1 MRATHS
7 TTATGLEAKESEVS
21 FSEVSG
27 PPETNEGRATMSTS
41 VSGLSEERIAYL
53 EGLVSKARTA
63 AAVFTQFTQ
72 EDVDRIVK
80 PMVLAGLEQAQYLA
94 RLATEET
101 KLGVLEDKAIKNMV
115 ATEFVYNYVK
125 DKRTVGAIREF
136 PERGVVEVAEPI
148 GVIFSLTPI
157 TNPTS
162 TVLFKCIMA
171 IKTRNAV
178 IFSPHPSAWRC
189 CHEAVQIMYET
200 AVKHGAPEGVFTC
213 LESHTLQD
221 NAYLM
226 HHKDVGLIDATGG
239 PGAVKAAYS
248 SGKPAL
254 GVGSGNTP
262 VYLEKT
268 ADLNMAVVD
277 IITSKTFDNGTIC
290 ASEQTVVID
299 DEIYDIVLKKFADL
313 GAHICD
319 EKETELLS
327 RTVIDPETGCMQP
340 MAVGQKATDIARMVG
355 LEVKPNTKLLIAP
368 IQGVGREYPL
378 SVEKLFPVL
387 AVYRAQS
394 VDEALKVCLDVNHAG
409 GLGHTAV
416 VFSRDDEVIR
426 KFGEVINAGRIIVN
440 SPGSIGAFG
449 GVYNDMVPTFSFGC
463 GTGGG
468 NSTTDNVNVYHYLNI
483 KRVARRTQA
492 HMWFRVPNQ
501 IYFNMNAVENLR
513 RLPSRSTIVITNP
526 ALEQFGHLDIIQRH
540 IPAQT
545 LVHVAVIPDAE
556 PEVKV
561 VMQGVETLNFYKAD
575 QIIALGGGSVIDA
588 AKIMKLKYESPEADL
603 EELAAPFMDFRKRV
617 VEYPTEKVNRARLI
631 AIPTTSG
638 TGSEV
643 TPFAVLFDKE
653 RGRKVTLA
661 DYSLT
666 PDVAIVDPQFVM
678 SMPKGLTAD
687 TGIDCL
693 THALE
698 AGVSILASPY
708 TDSNAMQAIRLVFK
722 YLPLAY
728 EYPHDEEARSMMHN
742 AACIAAIAFSNAGVG
757 VNHALAHAFGA
768 RFGVAHG
775 RANALMLPHVI
786 AYNASVPTKFA
797 PSPNQRGYIAHKKY
811 ATIADL
817 LGLGGHTIDE
827 KVNKLVAA
835 TEQLLDQLAVPRSIA
850 DLGISKE
857 EFERA
862 MPDLAKIAFDDPSWR
877 SNPRMPLVSE
887 LVELFWSAYQGRGR
901 TKVAGASRQQTA

>member
-1 MRATHS
+1 MVAS
-7 TTATGLEAKESEVS
+7 EAVQERVQVPLAEES
-21 FSEVSG
+21 
-27 PPETNEGRATMSTS
+27 
-41 VSGLSEERIAYL
+41 LSAERIAYL
-53 EGLVSKARTA
+53 EKLVSQARTA

-80 PMVLAGLEQAQYLA
+80 PMVLAGLDQAQHLA
-94 RLATEET
+94 RLAVEET
-101 KLGVLEDKAIKNMV
+101 KLGVMEDKVIKNMV
-115 ATEFVYNYVK
+115 ATEFVYNYIK
-125 DKRTVGAIREF
+125 DKRTVGVIREF
-136 PERGVVEVAEPI
+136 PERNLVEMAEPI
-148 GVIFSLTPI
+148 GVIFSITPI

-178 IFSPHPSAWRC
+178 IFSPHPNAWRC
-189 CHEAVQIMYET
+189 CSEAVRIMYET
-200 AVKHGAPEGVFTC
+200 ALKHGAPEGVFCC
-213 LESHTLQD
+213 LESHTLLD

-226 HHKDVGLIDATGG
+226 RHKNVGLIDATGG

-254 GVGSGNTP
+254 GVGPGKTP

-268 ADLNMAVVD
+268 ADLNTAVTD
-277 IITSKTFDNGTIC
+277 IVLSKTFDNGTIC

-299 DEIYDIVLKKFADL
+299 DEIYDVVLKKFAEL
-313 GAHICD
+313 GTHICN
-319 EKETELLS
+319 EKETELLA
-327 RTVIDPETGCMQP
+327 RTVIDPNTGFMQP
-340 MAVGQKATDIARMVG
+340 AAVGQKASDIARLVG
-355 LEVKPNTKLLIAP
+355 LSVKPGTKLLIAP
-368 IQGVGREYPL
+368 IQGVGREHPL

-387 AVYRAQS
+387 SVYRAKS
-394 VDEALKVCLDVNHAG
+394 VDEALKVCVDVNHAG

-416 VFSRDDEVIR
+416 IFSRNDEVIR
-426 KFGEVINAGRIIVN
+426 RFGEVINAGRILVN
-440 SPGSIGAFG
+440 SPGSVGAVG
-449 GVYNDMVPTFSFGC
+449 GVYNDLPPTFSFGC

-468 NSTTDNVNVYHYLNI
+468 NNTTDNVNIYHYLNI

-501 IYFNMNAVENLR
+501 IYFNMNAVENVHQF
-513 RLPSRSTIVITNP
+513 PSCSTIIVTSP
-526 ALEQFGHLDIIQRH
+526 ALEQIGYVEIVRRY
-540 IPAQT
+540 IPEGT
-545 LVHVAVIPDAE
+545 HVHVSVIPDAE

-561 VMQGVETLNFYKAD
+561 VMQGVEALNFYKAD

-588 AKIMKLKYESPEADL
+588 AKIMKLKYESPDADL
-603 EELAAPFMDFRKRV
+603 EELAAPFLDLRKRV
-617 VEYPTEKVNRARLI
+617 IQYPTGKVNRARLI
-631 AIPTTSG
+631 AISTTSG

-643 TPFAVLFDKE
+643 TPFAVLTDKE

-666 PDVAIVDPQFVM
+666 PDVSIVDPQFVM

-698 AGVSILASPY
+698 AAVSSFASAY
-708 TDSNAMQAIRLVFK
+708 TDCNAMQAIRMAFK
-722 YLPLAY
+722 YLPIAY
-728 EYPHDEEARSMMHN
+728 EHPRDEEARTMMHN
-742 AACIAAIAFSNAGVG
+742 AACIAAMAFSNASVG

-786 AYNASVPTKFA
+786 LYNASVPTKFL
-797 PSPNQRGYIAHKKY
+797 PSPYQKGYNAHKKY
-811 ATIADL
+811 ATVADL
-817 LGLGGHTIDE
+817 LGLGGHTIEE
-827 KVNKLVAA
+827 KVKNLVAA
-835 TEQLLDQLAVPRSIA
+835 TEQLLDQLAFPRSIA

-862 MPDLAKIAFDDPSWR
+862 MPDLTRLAFDDPSWR
-877 SNPRMPLVSE
+877 SNPRMPLMSE
-887 LVELFWSAYQGRGR
+887 LAELYWKAYQGRGPA
-901 TKVAGASRQQTA
+901 KVAGVSQRQTSPQQSM

>member
-1 MRATHS
+1 MAES
-7 TTATGLEAKESEVS
+7 LES
-21 FSEVSG
+21 
-27 PPETNEGRATMSTS
+27 
-41 VSGLSEERIAYL
+41 LSADRITYL
-53 EGLVSKARTA
+53 EGLVSLARTA
-63 AAVFTQFTQ
+63 AAVFTQYTQ

-80 PMVLAGLEQAQYLA
+80 PMVLAGLEQAQHLA
-94 RLATEET
+94 RLAIEET

-125 DKRTVGAIREF
+125 DKRTVGVMREF
-136 PERGVVEVAEPI
+136 PERGLVELAEPV

-171 IKTRNAV
+171 IKTRNAF
-178 IFSPHPSAWRC
+178 IFGPHPGAWRC
-189 CHEAVQIMYET
+189 CAEAVRIMYET

-213 LESHTLQD
+213 IESPTLQD

-226 HHKDVGLIDATGG
+226 HHPDVRLIDATGG
-239 PGAVKAAYS
+239 RGAVKAAYS

-254 GVGSGNTP
+254 GVGPGNTP

-299 DEIYDIVLKKFADL
+299 DEIYDLALKKFADL
-313 GAHICD
+313 GAHICSA
-319 EKETELLS
+319 KETQILG
-327 RTVIDPETGCMQP
+327 RTVIDPATGRMRP
-340 MAVGQKATDIARMVG
+340 MAVGQKATDIARFVG
-355 LEVKPNTKLLIAP
+355 LAVKPDTKLLIAP
-368 IQGVGREYPL
+368 ILGVGRDYPL
-378 SVEKLFPVL
+378 SAEKLFPVL
-387 AVYRAQS
+387 SVCRAHS
-394 VDEALKVCLDVNHAG
+394 VDEALKLCVDVNHAG

-416 VFSRDDEVIR
+416 IFSNNDEVIR
-426 KFGEVINAGRIIVN
+426 KFGETINAGRIIVN
-440 SPGSIGAFG
+440 SPGSIGALG

-483 KRVARRTQA
+483 KRMARRTQA

-501 IYFNMNAVENLR
+501 IYFNTNSVENLR
-513 RLPSRSTIVITNP
+513 DFASRSAIIITNP
-526 ALEQFGHLDIIQRH
+526 ALEQMGHVDIVRRYL
-540 IPAQT
+540 PAQT
-545 LVHVAVIPDAE
+545 LVRVLRIPDAE

-561 VMQGVETLNFYKAD
+561 ITQGVEALNAYKVD

-588 AKIMKLKYESPEADL
+588 AKIMKLKYESPDADL
-603 EELAAPFMDFRKRV
+603 EELAAPFLDIRKRV
-617 VEYPTEKVNRARLI
+617 VQYPTEKVNRVRLI
-631 AIPTTSG
+631 AISTTSG

-643 TPFAVLFDKE
+643 TPFAVLTDKE

-661 DYSLT
+661 DYSLS

-698 AGVSILASPY
+698 AGVSIHASPY
-708 TDSNAMQAIRLVFK
+708 TDSNAMQAIRLAFK
-722 YLPLAY
+722 YLPIAY
-728 EYPHDEEARSMMHN
+728 ENPRDEEARSMMHN
-742 AACIAAIAFSNAGVG
+742 AACIAALAFSNASVG

-786 AYNASVPTKFA
+786 AYNASVPTKFM
-797 PSPNQRGYIAHKKY
+797 PSPNVRSYIAHKKY

-817 LGLGGHTIDE
+817 LGLGGSTIEE
-827 KVNKLVAA
+827 KVKNLVAA
-835 TEQLLDQLAVPRSIA
+835 TEQLLDQLEIPRSIA
-850 DLGISKE
+850 DLGISQE

-862 MPDLAKIAFDDPSWR
+862 MPDLTKNAFDDPSWR

-887 LVELFWSAYQGRGR
+887 LAELFWSAYRGR
-901 TKVAGASRQQTA
+901 SPAKIASSSQQPTEVEVCV

>member
-1 MRATHS
+1 MLADLS
-7 TTATGLEAKESEVS
+7 
-21 FSEVSG
+21 
-27 PPETNEGRATMSTS
+27 N
-41 VSGLSEERIAYL
+41 LSEDRIVYL
-53 EGLVSKARTA
+53 ESLVTQARTA
-63 AAVFTQFTQ
+63 SAVFTQSTQ
-72 EDVDRIVK
+72 TDVDRIVK
-80 PMVLAGLEQAQYLA
+80 HMVLAGLDHTQYLA
-94 RLATEET
+94 RLAIDET

-125 DKRTVGAIREF
+125 DKRTVGTVREF
-136 PERGVVEVAEPI
+136 PERNLIEVAEPI

-178 IFSPHPSAWRC
+178 IFSPHPNAWRC
-189 CHEAVQIMYET
+189 CHEAVRIMYET
-200 AVKHGAPEGVFTC
+200 AVKYGAPEGVFTC
-213 LESHTLQD
+213 LESHTLED

-226 HHKDVGLIDATGG
+226 HHKDIGLIDATGG

-254 GVGSGNTP
+254 GVGPGNTP
-262 VYLEKT
+262 VYFEKT

-277 IITSKTFDNGTIC
+277 IVTSKTFDNGTIC

-299 DEIYDIVLKKFADL
+299 DEIYDSVLKKFADL
-313 GAHICD
+313 GAHICNA
-319 EKETELLS
+319 KETELLG
-327 RTVIDPETGCMQP
+327 RTVIDPQTGYMQLT
-340 MAVGQKATDIARMVG
+340 AIGQKASDIAKAVG
-355 LEVKPNTKLLIAP
+355 LQVKPDTKLLITP
-368 IQGVGREYPL
+368 IAGVGREHPL
-378 SVEKLFPVL
+378 SAEKLFPVL
-387 AVYRAQS
+387 SVYRAKS
-394 VDEALKVCLDVNHAG
+394 AEEALKVCIDVNHAG

-416 VFSRDDEVIR
+416 IFSRDEDIIR

-440 SPGSIGAFG
+440 SPGSVGAFG
-449 GVYNDMVPTFSFGC
+449 GIYNDMVPTFSFGC

-513 RLPSRSTIVITNP
+513 HLASRSTIVVTNQ
-526 ALEQFGHLDIIQRH
+526 ALEQFGLVDVVRRN
-540 IPAQT
+540 IPSQT
-545 LVHVAVIPDAE
+545 LVHVSVIPDAE

-561 VMQGVETLNFYKAD
+561 VMQGVETLNLYKVD

-588 AKIMKLKYESPEADL
+588 AKIMKLKYECPNADL
-603 EELAAPFMDFRKRV
+603 QELAAPFMDIRKRV
-617 VEYPTEKVNRARLI
+617 VEYPTDKVNRARLI

-643 TPFAVLFDKE
+643 TPFAVLTDKT

-678 SMPKGLTAD
+678 SMPRGLTAD
-687 TGIDCL
+687 TGVDCL

-708 TDSNAMQAIRLVFK
+708 TDSNAMQAIRLAFK
-722 YLPLAY
+722 YLPIAY
-728 EYPHDEEARSMMHN
+728 EHPGDEEARSMMHN
-742 AACIAAIAFSNAGVG
+742 AACIAAIAFSNAAVG

-768 RFGVAHG
+768 RFGVSHG

-786 AYNASVPTKFA
+786 AYNAAVPTKFA
-797 PSPNQRGYIAHKKY
+797 PSPNQKGYVAHKKY
-811 ATIADL
+811 ATMADL
-817 LGLGGHTIDE
+817 LGLGGTTVED
-827 KVNKLVAA
+827 KVHRLVLA
-835 TEQLLDQLAVPRSIA
+835 TEQLLDRLAIPRSIA

-887 LVELFWSAYQGRGR
+887 LVELFWLAHRGRGVAKAIPATR
-901 TKVAGASRQQTA
+901 TQTA

>member
-1 MRATHS
+1 MVTRELVQQRVAIPLS
-7 TTATGLEAKESEVS
+7 V
-21 FSEVSG
+21 
-27 PPETNEGRATMSTS
+27 ETLT
-41 VSGLSEERIAYL
+41 EERVAYL
-53 EGLVSKARTA
+53 ERLVSQARTA

-80 PMVLAGLEQAQYLA
+80 PMVLAGLDHAQHLA
-94 RLATEET
+94 RLAVDET
-101 KLGVLEDKAIKNMV
+101 KLGVMEDKVIKNMV

-125 DKRTVGAIREF
+125 DKRTVGVIREF
-136 PERGVVEVAEPI
+136 PERNLVEMAEPI
-148 GVIFSLTPI
+148 GVIFSITPI

-178 IFSPHPSAWRC
+178 IFSPHPNAWRC
-189 CHEAVQIMYET
+189 CSEAVKIMYET
-200 AVKHGAPEGVFTC
+200 ALKHGAPEGVFGC
-213 LESHTLQD
+213 LEAHTLQD

-226 HHKDVGLIDATGG
+226 RHKDVGLIDATGG

-254 GVGSGNTP
+254 GVGPGNTP
-262 VYLEKT
+262 GYVEKT
-268 ADLNMAVVD
+268 ADLNTAVTD
-277 IITSKTFDNGTIC
+277 IILSKTFDNGTIC
-290 ASEQTVVID
+290 ASEQTAVID
-299 DEIYDIVLKKFADL
+299 DEIYDLVLKKFAAL

-319 EKETELLS
+319 EAETGLLA
-327 RTVIDPETGCMQP
+327 RTVIDPETGLMQP
-340 MAVGQKATDIARMVG
+340 AAVGQRAADIARLAG
-355 LEVKPNTKLLIAP
+355 IAVKPGTKLLIAP
-368 IQGVGREYPL
+368 IQGIGRKHPL

-387 AVYRAQS
+387 AVYRAKS
-394 VDEALKVCLDVNHAG
+394 VEEALKVCVDVNHAG

-416 VFSRDDEVIR
+416 IFSRNDEIIR
-426 KFGEVINAGRIIVN
+426 KFGELMNAGRILVN
-440 SPGSIGAFG
+440 SPGSVGAVG
-449 GVYNDMVPTFSFGC
+449 GVYNDLPPTFSFGC

-468 NSTTDNVNVYHYLNI
+468 NSTTDNVNIYHYLNI

-501 IYFNMNAVENLR
+501 IYFNLNAVENVR
-513 RLPSRSTIVITNP
+513 QFPSRSTIIITSP
-526 ALEQFGHLDIIQRH
+526 ALEQIGHVDLVRRH
-540 IPAQT
+540 IAEGT
-545 LVHVAVIPDAE
+545 HVHVAVIPDAE
-556 PEVKV
+556 PEIKV
-561 VMQGVETLNFYKAD
+561 VKQGVEALNFYKAD

-603 EELAAPFMDFRKRV
+603 EELAAPFLDLRKRV
-617 VEYPTEKVNRARLI
+617 IQYPTEKINRLRLI
-631 AIPTTSG
+631 AISTTSG

-643 TPFAVLFDKE
+643 TPFAVLTDKE
-653 RGRKVTLA
+653 RARKVTLA

-698 AGVSILASPY
+698 AAVSSYASPY
-708 TDSNAMQAIRLVFK
+708 TDCNAMQAIRMVFR
-722 YLPLAY
+722 YLPVAY
-728 EYPHDEEARSMMHN
+728 ENPGDEEARGMMHN
-742 AACIAAIAFSNAGVG
+742 AACIAAMAFSNASVG

-786 AYNASVPTKFA
+786 AYNASVPTKFL
-797 PSPNQRGYIAHKKY
+797 PSPYQKGYIAHQKY

-817 LGLGGHTIDE
+817 LSLGGHTIEE
-827 KVNKLVAA
+827 KVKNLVAV
-835 TEQLLDQLAVPRSIA
+835 TGQLLDQLNFPHSIA

-862 MPDLAKIAFDDPSWR
+862 MPDLTKLAFDDPSWR
-877 SNPRMPLVSE
+877 SNPRMPLMSE
-887 LVELFWSAYQGRGR
+887 LADLFWKAYEGRDR
-901 TKVAGASRQQTA
+901 AKVDGKSQQQTA

>member
-1 MRATHS
+1 MAT
-7 TTATGLEAKESEVS
+7 SEVIEERVQIALPAES
-21 FSEVSG
+21 
-27 PPETNEGRATMSTS
+27 
-41 VSGLSEERIAYL
+41 LSEERIAYL
-53 EGLVSKARTA
+53 ERLVSQARTA

-80 PMVLAGLEQAQYLA
+80 AMVLAGLAQAQPLA
-94 RLATEET
+94 RLAVEET
-101 KLGVLEDKAIKNMV
+101 RLGVMEDKVLKNMV
-115 ATEFVYNYVK
+115 ATEFVYDYIK
-125 DKRTVGAIREF
+125 DKRTVGVIREI
-136 PERGVVEVAEPI
+136 PERNLVEIADPI
-148 GVIFSLTPI
+148 GVIFSLTPV

-178 IFSPHPSAWRC
+178 IFSPHPNAWRC
-189 CHEAVQIMYET
+189 CSEAVRIMYET
-200 AVKHGAPEGVFTC
+200 AVEHGAPEGVFSC
-213 LESHTLQD
+213 LQSHNLQD

-226 HHKDVGLIDATGG
+226 QHKDVALIDATGG

-254 GVGSGNTP
+254 GVGPGNTP
-262 VYLEKT
+262 VYLEQT
-268 ADLNMAVVD
+268 ADQSTAVVD
-277 IITSKTFDNGTIC
+277 IILSKTFDNGTIC

-299 DEIYDIVLKKFADL
+299 SEIYDSVLKKFAEL
-313 GAHICD
+313 GAHICNK
-319 EKETELLS
+319 KETELLA
-327 RTVIDPETGCMQP
+327 RTVIDPKTGFMQP
-340 MAVGQKATDIARMVG
+340 MAVGQKATDIARLIG
-355 LEVKPNTKLLIAP
+355 LAVKPDTKLLIAP
-368 IQGVGREYPL
+368 IQGVGREHPL

-387 AVYRAQS
+387 AVYRAKS
-394 VDEALKVCLDVNHAG
+394 VDEALKVCVDVNHAG

-416 VFSRDDEVIR
+416 VFSRNDEVIR
-426 KFGEVINAGRIIVN
+426 RFGELMNAGRIIVN
-440 SPGSIGAFG
+440 SPGSVGALG
-449 GVYNDMVPTFSFGC
+449 AVYNDLVPTFSFGC

-468 NSTTDNVNVYHYLNI
+468 NSTTDNVNIYHYLNI

-501 IYFNMNAVENLR
+501 IYFNRNAVENVR
-513 RLPSRSTIVITNP
+513 QFQSRSTIIVTNP
-526 ALEQFGHLDIIQRH
+526 SMEQIGHVDLVRRNV
-540 IPAQT
+540 PEGT
-545 LVHVAVIPDAE
+545 RVHVSIIPDAE

-561 VMQGVETLNFYKAD
+561 VMQGVEALNFYKAD

-603 EELAAPFMDFRKRV
+603 EELAAPFLDLRKRV
-617 VEYPTEKVNRARLI
+617 VQYPTEKVNRARLI
-631 AIPTTSG
+631 AISTTSG

-643 TPFAVLFDKE
+643 TPFAVLTDKE

-698 AGVSILASPY
+698 AVVSSYGSAY
-708 TDSNAMQAIRLVFK
+708 TDCNAMQAIRMAFK
-722 YLPLAY
+722 YLPIAF
-728 EYPHDEEARSMMHN
+728 EQPGDEEARCMMHN
-742 AACIAAIAFSNAGVG
+742 AACIAAMAFANASVG

-768 RFGVAHG
+768 RFRVAHG

-786 AYNASVPTKFA
+786 AYNASVPTKFV
-797 PSPNQRGYIAHKKY
+797 PSPYQKGYLAHKKY
-811 ATIADL
+811 AEVADL
-817 LGLGGHTIDE
+817 LGLGGHTIEE
-827 KVNKLVAA
+827 KVKNLVAA
-835 TEQLLDQLAVPRSIA
+835 TEQLLDQLGFPRSIA

-862 MPDLAKIAFDDPSWR
+862 IPDLTKLAFDDPSWR
-877 SNPRMPLVSE
+877 SNPRMPLISE
-887 LVELFWSAYQGRGR
+887 LANLFWKAYEGRALA
-901 TKVAGASRQQTA
+901 KVASASQKQTA

>member
-1 MRATHS
+1 MVTTEVVPQQVRIPLAT
-7 TTATGLEAKESEVS
+7 ES
-21 FSEVSG
+21 
-27 PPETNEGRATMSTS
+27 
-41 VSGLSEERIAYL
+41 LSAERIAYL
-53 EGLVSKARTA
+53 DGLLQQARHA
-63 AAVFTQFTQ
+63 AAVFTQYTQ

-80 PMVLAGLEQAQYLA
+80 PMVVAGLEQAQYLA
-94 RLATEET
+94 RLAVEET
-101 KLGVLEDKAIKNMV
+101 RLGVMEDKALKNMV

-136 PERGVVEVAEPI
+136 PERGLVEVAEPI
-148 GVIFSLTPI
+148 GIILSLTPI

-171 IKTRNAV
+171 IKTRNAA
-178 IFSPHPSAWRC
+178 IFSPHPNAWHC
-189 CHEAVQIMYET
+189 CHEAVRIMYET
-200 AVKHGAPEGVFTC
+200 ALKHGAPEGVFTC
-213 LESHTLQD
+213 LESHGLQD

-226 HHKDVGLIDATGG
+226 RHKDVALIDATGG
-239 PGAVKAAYS
+239 PGVVKAAYS

-254 GVGSGNTP
+254 GVGPGNTP

-290 ASEQTVVID
+290 ASEQTVVMD
-299 DEIYDIVLKKFADL
+299 DGIYDLALKKFAEL
-313 GAHICD
+313 GAHICN
-319 EKETELLS
+319 EKETKVLE
-327 RTVIDPETGCMQP
+327 RTIIDPETGFMEP
-340 MAVGQKATDIARMVG
+340 GAVGQKATDIARMVG
-355 LEVKPNTKLLIAP
+355 IPVKPNTKLLVAP
-368 IQGVGREYPL
+368 IQGVGREHPL
-378 SVEKLFPVL
+378 SAEKLFPVL
-387 AVYRAQS
+387 AVYRAKS
-394 VDEALKVCLDVNHAG
+394 VDEALKVCVEVNHAG
-409 GLGHTAV
+409 GIGHTAV
-416 VFSRDDEVIR
+416 VFSRNDEVIR

-468 NSTTDNVNVYHYLNI
+468 NSTMDNVNVYHYLNI

-513 RLPSRSTIVITNP
+513 RLESTSTIVITNP
-526 ALEQFGHLDIIQRH
+526 AMEHMGHVDIVRRH
-540 IPAQT
+540 IPART
-545 LVHVAVIPDAE
+545 LVHVSVIPDAE
-556 PEVKV
+556 PEVTV
-561 VMQGVETLNFYKAD
+561 IQQGVEALHFYKAD

-588 AKIMKLKYESPEADL
+588 AKIMKLKYESPDADL
-603 EELAAPFMDFRKRV
+603 EELAAPFMDIRKRV
-617 VEYPTEKVNRARLI
+617 VEYPTTKVNRARLV
-631 AIPTTSG
+631 AISTTSG

-643 TPFAVLFDKE
+643 TPFAVLTDKLA
-653 RGRKVTLA
+653 GRKVTLA

-678 SMPKGLTAD
+678 SMPKVLTAD

-698 AGVSILASPY
+698 AAVSIYASPY

-722 YLPLAY
+722 YLPIAY
-728 EYPHDEEARSMMHN
+728 QHPHDEEARSMMHN
-742 AACIAAIAFSNAGVG
+742 AACIAAIAFSNAAVG

-768 RFGVAHG
+768 RFHVAHG
-775 RANALMLPHVI
+775 RANALMLPHVV
-786 AYNASVPTKFA
+786 AFNASVPTKFM

-817 LGLGGHTIDE
+817 LSLGGSTIDE
-827 KVNKLVAA
+827 KVKKLIAA
-835 TEQLLDQLAVPRSIA
+835 TEKLLDQLAIPHSIA
-850 DLGISKE
+850 ELGISRE
-857 EFERA
+857 AFEQA

-877 SNPRMPLVSE
+877 ANPRMPLVGE
-887 LVELFWSAYQGRGR
+887 LVQLFWSAYEGWGS
-901 TKVAGASRQQTA
+901 AGTHKHSA